1 MGDRSTIALLQT
13 DGTVESVFTYW
24 NGFIS
29 GNGALLYQYHNSR
42 ELVQDLINLGDIYN
56 LTDIIEPPIGTT
68 HTIEKPIN
76 GVSLFYS
83 RDGTEKVTTKKY
95 NSLEHYLNCDDL
107 QGYNYI
113 FYENK
118 KQWYLID
125 NDTKK
130 LEKLTKHLLQ
140 DEEVSDHIKKM
151 IKNEKLKNKLEKKLS
166 PKDYQIKVKNNKI

>member
-1 MGDRSTIALLQT
+1 MGDRSTIALLKI

-29 GNGALLYQYHNSR
+29 GNGTLLYQYHNSI
-42 ELVQDLINLGDIYN
+42 ELVEDLIKLGDIYN
-56 LTDIIEPPIGTT
+56 LTDILEPIKGQC
-68 HTIEKPIN
+68 HTLEKPQL

-95 NSLEHYLNCDDL
+95 NSLEQYLNCDDL

-151 IKNEKLKNKLEKKLS
+151 IRNEKLKNKLEKKLS
-166 PKDYQIKVKNNKI
+166 PKDYQIKTKTNKI